1 MKGRDRCG
9 ASERKLRRDGASKLF
24 QLPLDTE
31 ARAGRTAAGHQG
43 PEAVGVGHLGGSS
56 TTLRDSDDERP
67 PITTG
72 RALFVTQAEARAQ
85 LKLLWKNDG
94 EGCDALLGS
103 IVCTS
108 QKNDDKA
115 ADKFFLDVLGVPPPR
130 FRPAQTV
137 GGVLAEHPQNVV
149 LGKALL
155 LSKQDPAPEG
165 RRF

>member
-1 MKGRDRCG
+1 MWGI
-9 ASERKLRRDGASKLF
+9 RKKLSDGTARRSCF
-24 QLPLDTE
+24 QLPWT
-31 ARAGRTAAGHQG
+31 RSTRRTKGYKVSRPRRLLVQG
-43 PEAVGVGHLGGSS
+43 TFHGGVFDDSS
-56 TTLRDSDDERP
+56 SDSDDERP

-85 LKLLWKNDG
+85 LELLWKNDG

-115 ADKFFLDVLGVPPPR
+115 ADKFFLDLLGVPPPR

-137 GGVLAEHPQNVV
+137 GGVLAEHPQECCIRQSATVEQ
-149 LGKALL
+149 A
-155 LSKQDPAPEG
+155 DPRPEG
-165 RRF
+165 RRL